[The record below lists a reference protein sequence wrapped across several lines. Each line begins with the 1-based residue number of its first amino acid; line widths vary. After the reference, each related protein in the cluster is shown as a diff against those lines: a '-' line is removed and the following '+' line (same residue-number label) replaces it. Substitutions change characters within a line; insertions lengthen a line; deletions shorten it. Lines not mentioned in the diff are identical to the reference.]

1 LIKLQKF
8 STIGPTKT
16 IMITKITLVISIILQ
31 FVAAVAA
38 IRLTRVTKY
47 NLSWIL
53 ITAGFLLMAIL
64 RIFELMPVL
73 DEKIPIDMSL
83 VYTWVG
89 LFTSLLFSIGVLLIR
104 RIFNF
109 IKRVE
114 QTRRESEKRI
124 INAIIQTEEKERRRF
139 AKDLHDGLGPLL
151 STVKLSVSTL
161 NEMEKEPDKKHIIQN
176 AHLLINESIK
186 SIKEISNN
194 LSPHIL
200 NNFGIASAI
209 KNFSNKIVESKA
221 INISFESNAFDHRFD
236 ENIEVVLYRVTCE
249 LINNTLK
256 HANAKNIDIV
266 LTHQS
271 KSIILSY
278 SDDGIGFDVN
288 ETIYDNATPKGMGF
302 ANIISRIN
310 TIKGK
315 IEIDSTRET
324 GTKVLI
330 HVKY

>member
-1 LIKLQKF
+1 
-8 STIGPTKT
+8 
-16 IMITKITLVISIILQ
+16 MIIKITLVISIILQ

-53 ITAGFLLMAIL
+53 ITAGFLLMAVL
-64 RIFELMPVL
+64 RLIELMPVL

-83 VYTWVG
+83 VYTWIG

-109 IKRVE
+109 IKKVE
-114 QTRRESEKRI
+114 QSRREAEKRI
-124 INAIIQTEEKERRRF
+124 VNAIIQTEEKERRRF

-161 NEMEKEPDKKHIIQN
+161 NEMEENPDKKHIIQN
-176 AHLLINESIK
+176 ADLLINESIK

-200 NNFGIASAI
+200 NNFGLASAL
-209 KNFSNKIVESKA
+209 KNFSNKIGESKA
-221 INISFESNAFDHRFD
+221 ININFESNAFNHRFD
-236 ENIEVVLYRVTCE
+236 ENIEVILYRVTCE

-256 HANAKNIDIV
+256 HANAKNIDIAMT
-266 LTHQS
+266 LQQ
-271 KSIILSY
+271 KCIIISY
-278 SDDGIGFDVN
+278 SDDGVGFDVN
-288 ETIYDNATPKGMGF
+288 EIIYDNATPKGMGY

-315 IEIDSTRET
+315 IDIDSHKDT

-330 HVKY
+330 RVKL

>member
-1 LIKLQKF
+1 
-8 STIGPTKT
+8 
-16 IMITKITLVISIILQ
+16 MIIKITLVISIILQ
-31 FVAAVAA
+31 VVAAVAA
-38 IRLTRVTKY
+38 IRLTRLTKY
-47 NLSWIL
+47 NLAWIL
-53 ITAGFLLMAIL
+53 ITAGFLLMAVL

-83 VYTWVG
+83 VYTWLG

-109 IKRVE
+109 IKKVE
-114 QTRRESEKRI
+114 QSRREAEKRL

-161 NEMEKEPDKKHIIQN
+161 NEMENDTDKKHIIQN
-176 AHLLINESIK
+176 ADLIINESIK

-194 LSPHIL
+194 LSPHVL
-200 NNFGIASAI
+200 NNFGLASAL
-209 KNFSNKIVESKA
+209 KNFTNKIQESKA
-221 INISFESNAFDHRFD
+221 ININFDSNAFDQRYD

-256 HANAKNIDIV
+256 HANAKNIEIL
-266 LTHQS
+266 LTHQP
-271 KSIILSY
+271 KLIIISY
-278 SDDGIGFDVN
+278 SDDGIGFNVN
-288 ETIYDNATPKGMGF
+288 EVIYDNANPTGMGYK
-302 ANIISRIN
+302 NIISRIN

-315 IEIDSTRET
+315 IDIESNRET
-324 GTKVLI
+324 GTKILI
-330 HVKY
+330 RVKL

>member
-1 LIKLQKF
+1 ME
-8 STIGPTKT
+8 GPN
-16 IMITKITLVISIILQ
+16 MITKITLVISIILQ
-31 FVAAVAA
+31 VVAAVAA
-38 IRLTRVTKY
+38 IRLTRITKY

-53 ITAGFLLMAIL
+53 ITAGFLLMAVL

-73 DEKIPIDMSL
+73 DEKIPIDMSI
-83 VYTWVG
+83 VYTWLG

-109 IKRVE
+109 IKKVE
-114 QTRRESEKRI
+114 QSRREAEKRL

-161 NEMEKEPDKKHIIQN
+161 NEMESDPDKKHIIKN
-176 AHLLINESIK
+176 ADLIINESIK

-200 NNFGIASAI
+200 NNFGLASAL
-209 KNFSNKIVESKA
+209 KNFTNKIEESKA
-221 INISFESNAFDHRFD
+221 ININFDTNAFDQRYD

-256 HANAKNIDIV
+256 HANAKNIEIV
-266 LTHQS
+266 LTHQP
-271 KSIILSY
+271 KCIIISY
-278 SDDGIGFDVN
+278 SDDGVGFDVN
-288 ETIYDNATPKGMGF
+288 EVIYDNTNPKGMGYK
-302 ANIISRIN
+302 NIISRIN

-315 IEIDSTRET
+315 IDIESNRET
-324 GTKVLI
+324 GTKILI
-330 HVKY
+330 RVKI